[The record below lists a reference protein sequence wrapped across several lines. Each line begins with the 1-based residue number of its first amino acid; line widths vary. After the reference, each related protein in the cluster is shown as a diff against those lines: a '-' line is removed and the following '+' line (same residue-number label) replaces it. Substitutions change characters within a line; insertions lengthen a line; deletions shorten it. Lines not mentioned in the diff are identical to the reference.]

1 MHYISIRGHPE
12 RTLRYMVVAT
22 FAVPGSFVIAATAL
36 GPHFA
41 ADAGFLSV
49 ALAWAIGY
57 PLAFAAL
64 AFLVVKTID
73 LPLGRYLSGSAQIVA
88 CAAAGIAVGFA
99 VDLALSH
106 ASDILRLAAIG
117 GSALATIAILL
128 ATWQGITPRS
138 ITASLK

>member
-1 MHYISIRGHPE
+1 
-12 RTLRYMVVAT
+12 MVVAT
-22 FAVPGSFVIAATAL
+22 FAVPGSFVVAAATV
-36 GPHFA
+36 GHHFA

-64 AFLVVKTID
+64 AFLVVKTIE
-73 LPLGRYLSGSAQIVA
+73 LPLGRYVQSSMPIVV
-88 CAAAGIAVGFA
+88 CTAAGIAVGFA
-99 VDLALSH
+99 IDLALPH
-106 ASDILRLAAIG
+106 ESDILRLAAIG

-138 ITASLK
+138 IAASLK